1 MEGNP
6 GGWEQGHRWA
16 AAMALALALYLLLP
30 GCAGT
35 ANPYAGQSPTRPVW
49 LVAPGWHAGLAV
61 RRADI
66 PEDLLPESADF
77 PGSAYLEFGRGDRD
91 YYQSREDSVWL
102 ALKAALIPG
111 PGVLHVAG
119 FDPPPARYFDA
130 ETTFRIDLP
139 EPAFRNLL
147 GYIHQSFDR
156 RGAPRAVSLGPGL
169 YGDSRFYE
177 AHGQFHLFENCNVWT
192 ARALKAAGLP
202 AVPAEAVTAGNLRCQ
217 ARHWGTIEAATR

>member
-6 GGWEQGHRWA
+6 GGRRQWNRWA
-16 AAMALALALYLLLP
+16 AAIVLAWILYLLF

-35 ANPYAGQSPTRPVW
+35 ANPYAGQGPTQPVW
-49 LVAPGWHAGLAV
+49 LVAPGWHAGLAI
-61 RRADI
+61 RRTDI
-66 PEDLLPESADF
+66 PADLLPESADF
-77 PGSAYLEFGRGDRD
+77 PRSTYLEFGWGGRD
-91 YYQSREDSVWL
+91 YYQSRESSVWL

-119 FDPPPARYFDA
+119 FDAPPALYFDA
-130 ETTFRIDLP
+130 DTTLRIDLP

-147 GYIHQSFDR
+147 AYLHHSFER
-156 RGAPRAVSLGPGL
+156 RGVPRASSLGPGL

-177 AHGQFHLFENCNVWT
+177 ARGQFHLFENCNVWI

-217 ARHWGTIEAATR
+217 ARHWGTAEPAER